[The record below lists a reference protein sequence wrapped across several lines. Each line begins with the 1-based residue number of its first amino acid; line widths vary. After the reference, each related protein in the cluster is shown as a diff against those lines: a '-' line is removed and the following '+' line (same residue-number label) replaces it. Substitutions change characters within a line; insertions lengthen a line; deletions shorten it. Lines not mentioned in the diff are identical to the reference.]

1 MRLGVKRRMYGSR
14 PFSGEGASLY
24 LASGV
29 TDPGPGAIV
38 YRNHRIDT
46 PRWLGTLRTD
56 KTNRVASVAEPT
68 DEITYDASALASKV
82 LRVQVRPYLDDV
94 ELETISGTKVITLD
108 GSGDDAT
115 GVAGEMLLLAT
126 ELRDGGG
133 VIIRTRY
140 TPSLS
145 GVQPT
150 SFAAVRTAGPTSP
163 TSVTAT
169 YGEGFVFYDFEFT
182 ALSSASAYTFKIT
195 GTNGVTTTDLI
206 TGISVTVDTDGPPAP
221 TGSITA
227 A

>member
-1 MRLGVKRRMYGSR
+1 MYGSR

-24 LASGV
+24 LASGD
-29 TDPGPGAIV
+29 TDPGPGAIR

-46 PRWLGTLRTD
+46 PGWLGTLRTD
-56 KTNRVASVAEPT
+56 KTARVGSAAAPT
-68 DEITYDASALASKV
+68 DEITYDASALVGKT

-126 ELRDGGG
+126 ELRDNGG

-182 ALSSASAYTFKIT
+182 SLSDASAYTFKIT
-195 GTNGVTTTDLI
+195 ATDGVTTTDVL
-206 TGISVTVDTDGPPAP
+206 TGITFTVDDSGPPAP
-221 TGSITA
+221 TGSIVA

>member
-1 MRLGVKRRMYGSR
+1 
-14 PFSGEGASLY
+14 
-24 LASGV
+24 
-29 TDPGPGAIV
+29 
-38 YRNHRIDT
+38 
-46 PRWLGTLRTD
+46 
-56 KTNRVASVAEPT
+56 
-68 DEITYDASALASKV
+68 
-82 LRVQVRPYLDDV
+82 V
-94 ELETISGTKVITLD
+94 ELETISGTKTITLN
-108 GSGDDAT
+108 GSGNDAT

-126 ELRDGGG
+126 ELREAGG

-195 GTNGVTTTDLI
+195 GTDGVTTTDLI

-221 TGSITA
+221 TGSIVA

>member
-1 MRLGVKRRMYGSR
+1 
-14 PFSGEGASLY
+14 
-24 LASGV
+24 
-29 TDPGPGAIV
+29 
-38 YRNHRIDT
+38 
-46 PRWLGTLRTD
+46 
-56 KTNRVASVAEPT
+56 
-68 DEITYDASALASKV
+68 
-82 LRVQVRPYLDDV
+82 
-94 ELETISGTKVITLD
+94 
-108 GSGDDAT
+108 
-115 GVAGEMLLLAT
+115 MLLLDT

-163 TSVTAT
+163 ASVTAT
-169 YGEGFVFYDFEFT
+169 YSDGFVFYDFEFT

-195 GTNGVTTTDLI
+195 GTDGVTTTDLI

-221 TGSITA
+221 TGSIVA